1 MLEEESQWPRKM
13 LCETSSVKECS
24 KLRNVKGKKRDT
36 SAPGRP
42 GYTERPAGLR
52 KCSISTWKN
61 SCTPWEQ
68 GKKSR
73 SVGPLSLQPLKQQD
87 PTILCASWKP
97 WPLHH
102 RPRWL
107 VPRELL
113 YFAQEVFFP
122 SHSQREGTK
131 HVGRTKEFVFQLVSQ
146 LSSFL
151 LALQLSSVSL
161 WGPLTPSLTHE
172 NKTRELLSIS

>member
-1 MLEEESQWPRKM
+1 MLERKANDQERCCVKQAG
-13 LCETSSVKECS
+13 LRSVASYEMS
-24 KLRNVKGKKRDT
+24 NGKKRDT
-36 SAPGRP
+36 SGPGRP

-52 KCSISTWKN
+52 KCSISTGKN

-68 GKKSR
+68 GEKSR

-102 RPRWL
+102 HPRWL
-107 VPRELL
+107 VPRERL

-131 HVGRTKEFVFQLVSQ
+131 HVGRTKKFVFQLVSQ

-172 NKTRELLSIS
+172 NKTKELLSIS